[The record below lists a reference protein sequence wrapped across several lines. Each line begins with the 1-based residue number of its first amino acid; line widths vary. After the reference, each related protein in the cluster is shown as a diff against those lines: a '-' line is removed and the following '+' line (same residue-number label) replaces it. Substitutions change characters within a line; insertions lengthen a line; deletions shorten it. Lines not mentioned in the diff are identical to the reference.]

1 MIEKE
6 NILYRGLCL
15 AKNDY
20 FAAKISYSR
29 VFGINIDLSIVIY
42 RKDTW
47 EYYKSFYFKG
57 LASGA
62 DQKEWFKKAE
72 KMVMQLDK
80 PEDWKRPHRYCLALY
95 AKQVLEDDFFRE
107 NLYFDKEINSK
118 YIYNYT
124 MTSRLKET
132 VLIKKLN
139 LLSEEEKKQLFILR
153 EWEKNIWAYE
163 DIHYALFGREY
174 LYNNLHDKEKFSDY
188 YEKYNTEFQIFLSD

>member
-47 EYYKSFYFKG
+47 ESYESFYFKG

>member
-20 FAAKISYSR
+20 FAAKISYTR

-47 EYYKSFYFKG
+47 ESYESFYFKG

>member
-20 FAAKISYSR
+20 FAAKISYTC

-47 EYYKSFYFKG
+47 ESYESFYFKG

>member
-20 FAAKISYSR
+20 FAAKISYTR

-47 EYYKSFYFKG
+47 ESYESFYFKG

-80 PEDWKRPHRYCLALY
+80 PEDWKRPHRYCLAFY

>member
-20 FAAKISYSR
+20 FAAKISYTH

-47 EYYKSFYFKG
+47 ESYESFYFKG

>member
-20 FAAKISYSR
+20 FAAKISYSC

-47 EYYKSFYFKG
+47 ESYESFYFKG

-80 PEDWKRPHRYCLALY
+80 AEDWKRPHRYCLALY

>member
-1 MIEKE
+1 
-6 NILYRGLCL
+6 
-15 AKNDY
+15 
-20 FAAKISYSR
+20 
-29 VFGINIDLSIVIY
+29 
-42 RKDTW
+42 
-47 EYYKSFYFKG
+47 
-57 LASGA
+57 
-62 DQKEWFKKAE
+62 
-72 KMVMQLDK
+72 MVMQLDK

-95 AKQVLEDDFFRE
+95 AKQVLEEDFFRE

-139 LLSEEEKKQLFILR
+139 LLSEEEKKKQLFILR

>member
-20 FAAKISYSR
+20 FAAKISYTR

-47 EYYKSFYFKG
+47 ESYKSFYFKG

-80 PEDWKRPHRYCLALY
+80 PEDWKRPHRYCLVLY

>member
-20 FAAKISYSR
+20 FAAKISYSC

-47 EYYKSFYFKG
+47 ESYKSFYFKG

>member
-20 FAAKISYSR
+20 FAAKISYTR

-47 EYYKSFYFKG
+47 ESYESFYFKG

-163 DIHYALFGREY
+163 DIHYALFGCEY

>member
-1 MIEKE
+1 MKEKD
-6 NILYRGLCL
+6 IYRDLCL
-15 AKNDY
+15 ATNDY
-20 FAAKISYSR
+20 FAAKIAYTD
-29 VFGINIDLSIVIY
+29 VFGTDIYSYVVIY

-47 EYYKSFYFKG
+47 ESYESFSFFG

-62 DQKEWFKKAE
+62 DQKEWCKKAE
-72 KMVMQLDK
+72 NVVMQLDK
-80 PEDWKRPHRYCLALY
+80 PEDWKRPHRYCLARY

>member
-20 FAAKISYSR
+20 FAAKISYSC

-47 EYYKSFYFKG
+47 ESYESFYFKG

-107 NLYFDKEINSK
+107 NLYFDKKINSK

-163 DIHYALFGREY
+163 DIHYALFGRGY

>member
-20 FAAKISYSR
+20 FAAKISYTR

-47 EYYKSFYFKG
+47 ESYKFFYFKG

>member
-47 EYYKSFYFKG
+47 ESYKSFYFKG

-72 KMVMQLDK
+72 KMVMQLNK

-95 AKQVLEDDFFRE
+95 AKRVLEDDFFRE

>member
-47 EYYKSFYFKG
+47 ESYKSFYFNG

>member
-20 FAAKISYSR
+20 FAAKISYSC

-47 EYYKSFYFKG
+47 ESYESFYFKG

-72 KMVMQLDK
+72 KMLMQLDK

>member
-20 FAAKISYSR
+20 FAAKISYSC

-47 EYYKSFYFKG
+47 ESYESFYFKG

-95 AKQVLEDDFFRE
+95 AKQVLEDDFFGE

-118 YIYNYT
+118 YIQLYYDFAFKGNCVDQKIKPVIGRRKKTVIYT
-124 MTSRLKET
+124 ARMG
-132 VLIKKLN
+132 
-139 LLSEEEKKQLFILR
+139 
-153 EWEKNIWAYE
+153 KNIWAYE

>member
-20 FAAKISYSR
+20 FAAKISYSC

-47 EYYKSFYFKG
+47 ESYESFYFKG